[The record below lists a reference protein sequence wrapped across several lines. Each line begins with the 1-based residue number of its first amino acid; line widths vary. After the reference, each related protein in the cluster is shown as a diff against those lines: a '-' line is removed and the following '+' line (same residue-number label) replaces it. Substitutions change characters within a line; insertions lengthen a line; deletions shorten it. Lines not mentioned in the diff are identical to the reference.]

1 MSIFEVLMLACF
13 GAAWPFSLVRSY
25 KAVSYTHLDVYKR
38 QANSY
43 GTPIYAAADGTV
55 TESDDSGWGGGYG
68 YHITIRH
75 NGTYST
81 RYAHMSKLSVRV
93 GASVSKG
100 QLIGYMG
107 STGDSTG
114 NHLHFEVIKNGSRVD
129 PVPYLP

>member
-1 MSIFEVLMLACF
+1 M
-13 GAAWPFSLVRSY
+13 
-25 KAVSYTHLDVYKR
+25 YKR
-38 QANSY
+38 Q
-43 GTPIYAAADGTV
+43 
-55 TESDDSGWGGGYG
+55 GGGYG

>member
-1 MSIFEVLMLACF
+1 MALPSM
-13 GAAWPFSLVRSY
+13 R
-25 KAVSYTHLDVYKR
+25 R
-38 QANSY
+38 
-43 GTPIYAAADGTV
+43 ADGTV

-100 QLIGYMG
+100 HSSATWAAPETAPAIT
-107 STGDSTG
+107 ST
-114 NHLHFEVIKNGSRVD
+114 LR
-129 PVPYLP
+129 